1 MQVQDIMTQ
10 NVITVAPNATV
21 EQATQLMVNHHIS
34 ALPVL
39 EENGTLLGIVSEGDL
54 MRRVEGASDQK
65 KSWWLYLFA
74 DKVDSAADFIALK
87 GRFVRDV
94 MTSKVVTVTPE
105 MAVGEVARLLAE
117 KHIKRAP
124 VVKNDRLVGIV
135 SRANLLHALAAIP
148 QQKVNEQA
156 NDLEKREIILKTLAQ
171 VPELNINHLNVVV
184 EGGQVDVW
192 GVASSKE
199 EERAIKVALENVSGL
214 GNVSYNLGRLP
225 GYAWGI

>member
-1 MQVQDIMTQ
+1 MMK
-10 NVITVAPNATV
+10 
-21 EQATQLMVNHHIS
+21 HHIS

-65 KSWWLYLFA
+65 KSWWLHLFA
-74 DKVDSAADFIALK
+74 DKVDSTADFIALK

-135 SRANLLHALAAIP
+135 SRANLLHALAIIP
-148 QQKVNEQA
+148 QQKKLMRRPMIWRNA
-156 NDLEKREIILKTLAQ
+156 TLF
-171 VPELNINHLNVVV
+171 
-184 EGGQVDVW
+184 
-192 GVASSKE
+192 
-199 EERAIKVALENVSGL
+199 
-214 GNVSYNLGRLP
+214 
-225 GYAWGI
+225 

>member
-10 NVITVAPNATV
+10 SVITVAPNATV
-21 EQATQLMVNHHIS
+21 EQATQLMMKHHIS

-65 KSWWLYLFA
+65 KSWWLHLFA
-74 DKVDSAADFIALK
+74 DKVDSTADFIALK

-135 SRANLLHALAAIP
+135 SRANLLHALAIIP
-148 QQKVNEQA
+148 QQKKLMRRPMIWRNA
-156 NDLEKREIILKTLAQ
+156 TLF
-171 VPELNINHLNVVV
+171 
-184 EGGQVDVW
+184 
-192 GVASSKE
+192 
-199 EERAIKVALENVSGL
+199 
-214 GNVSYNLGRLP
+214 
-225 GYAWGI
+225 